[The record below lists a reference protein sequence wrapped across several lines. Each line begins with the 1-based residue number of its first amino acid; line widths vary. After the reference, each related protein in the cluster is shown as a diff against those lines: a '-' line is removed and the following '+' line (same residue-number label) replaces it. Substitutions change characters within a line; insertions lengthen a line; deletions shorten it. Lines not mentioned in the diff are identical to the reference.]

1 MARTFREV
9 GLFEKC
15 TIRMISKHRKISFTS
30 KVSYFILTN
39 QGTQFSKIVQIQ
51 NVMILW
57 NRTRNA
63 SHLKD
68 FYQKLK
74 NWFRLFHSKVW
85 DENFFR
91 FFGNVI
97 TFSGALFEYEMIQ
110 MIFKTR
116 FTNEG
121 SGKNDFSRFQ
131 NNDPASNDYDPD
143 WTIDDCVSHFAKRT
157 TDREQDES
165 ERVRRG
171 DDIYYV
177 TRLTPK
183 YQYKTSN
190 RTSYY
195 EKTNRTIS
203 TRTHESPAWLS
214 AMQSAGLNNIQLICQ
229 KENPRIF
236 RQWFNT
242 YLKWP
247 PKFKTELKRS
257 CRLIENQKKL
267 YQRNICSFCRGK
279 FLGMRLFMG
288 YLIWLIIYD
297 S

>member
-1 MARTFREV
+1 M
-9 GLFEKC
+9 G
-15 TIRMISKHRKISFTS
+15 RKF
-30 KVSYFILTN
+30 F
-39 QGTQFSKIVQIQ
+39 
-51 NVMILW
+51 
-57 NRTRNA
+57 
-63 SHLKD
+63 D
-68 FYQKLK
+68 FLDF
-74 NWFRLFHSKVW
+74 WSLLP
-85 DENFFR
+85 
-91 FFGNVI
+91 VI
-97 TFSGALFEYEMIQ
+97 TFFLGALFEYEMIQ

-157 TDREQDES
+157 TDRERSES

-195 EKTNRTIS
+195 EKTNRTMLSVNQSGNQSSIS
-203 TRTHESPAWLS
+203 FARSHERPTWLS
-214 AMQSAGLNNIQLICQ
+214 AMKSAGLNNIQLICQ

-236 RQWFNT
+236 RQWFDT
-242 YLKWP
+242 H
-247 PKFKTELKRS
+247 
-257 CRLIENQKKL
+257 EN
-267 YQRNICSFCRGK
+267 
-279 FLGMRLFMG
+279 
-288 YLIWLIIYD
+288 
-297 S
+297 